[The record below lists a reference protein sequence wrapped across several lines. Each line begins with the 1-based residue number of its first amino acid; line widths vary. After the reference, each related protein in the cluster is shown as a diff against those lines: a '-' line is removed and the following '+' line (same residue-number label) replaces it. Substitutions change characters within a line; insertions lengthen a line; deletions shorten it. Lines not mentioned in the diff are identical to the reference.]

1 MKHCQTPK
9 VAKSMTVMDM
19 KGSSSGSK
27 AAVAANTMILSIYS
41 PDSLVAE
48 DISAISMVN
57 DVDRIWKCESV
68 FR

>member
-1 MKHCQTPK
+1 
-9 VAKSMTVMDM
+9 MTATDM

-27 AAVAANTMILSIYS
+27 AAVAANTMILSTCS

-57 DVDRIWKCESV
+57 DADLIWKCELV
-68 FR
+68 FH